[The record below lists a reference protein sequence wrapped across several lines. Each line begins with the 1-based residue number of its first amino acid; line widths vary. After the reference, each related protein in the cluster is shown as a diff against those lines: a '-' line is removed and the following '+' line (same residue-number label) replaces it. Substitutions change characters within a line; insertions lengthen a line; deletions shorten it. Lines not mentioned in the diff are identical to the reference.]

1 MSNWLAQIIVGF
13 VTAYTF
19 IGVLFALWLIA
30 FGLGRLDAAA
40 QHAGWGLRLLLLPG
54 AAAFWPWLAWR
65 SSLVR
70 Q

>member
-1 MSNWLAQIIVGF
+1 MTIWLAQIIVG
-13 VTAYTF
+13 VVATYAL

-40 QHAGWGLRLLLLPG
+40 QHAGWGLRWLLLPG
-54 AAAFWPWLAWR
+54 AAAFWPWLWR
-65 SSLVR
+65 RVR